1 MAVLNLPIVER
12 YFMLRGMWFQIRA
25 PCDLKELSPISVRD
39 GGTVRSLA
47 AVLPEVLV

>member
-1 MAVLNLPIVER
+1 MTVLNLPIVER
-12 YFMLRGMWFQIRA
+12 YLMLRGMWFQIRA
-25 PCDLKELSPISVRD
+25 PCDLKELSAISVSD